1 VDGRRTRLR
10 LRVVP
15 GAGRTGVVGR
25 HGAAWKVRVTAPP
38 ERGRANEA
46 VLELLSNTLSIP
58 RASVSLVSGHGGRD
72 KIVELAGITEA
83 ELESRL
89 ASAERKDVRR

>member
-1 VDGRRTRLR
+1 MEPRTRLR

-15 GAGRTGVVGR
+15 GAGRAGFVGR
-25 HGAAWKVRVTAPP
+25 YGAAWKVRVAAPP
-38 ERGRANEA
+38 ERGRANDA
-46 VLELLSNTLSIP
+46 VLRLLSDILALP

-89 ASAERKDVRR
+89 ASAERKGVG

>member
-1 VDGRRTRLR
+1 MR

-15 GAGRTGVVGR
+15 GASRTGVVGR
-25 HGAAWKVRVTAPP
+25 HGAAWKVRVTAQP

-46 VLELLSNTLSIP
+46 VLDLLSDTLSLP
-58 RASVSLVSGHGGRD
+58 RGSVSLVSGHGGRD

>member
-1 VDGRRTRLR
+1 VEPRTRLR

-15 GAGRTGVVGR
+15 GAGRAGFVGR
-25 HGAAWKVRVTAPP
+25 YGAAWKVRVTAPP
-38 ERGRANEA
+38 ERGLANDA
-46 VLELLSNTLSIP
+46 VLKLLSDTLALPVASI
-58 RASVSLVSGHGGRD
+58 SLVSSGHGGRD

-89 ASAERKDVRR
+89 VSAERKEVS